1 MRKDTIIDLK
11 TFIIKIDNKINE
23 EALTEFFY
31 YCRKNKLVYTNII
44 NLIIIWL
51 EKFNVDIYNLSFL
64 QLEEYYIKRKE
75 RISRLRSEGKHQ
87 SIIDLSLFE
96 IYAPSKEIALEFWN
110 NLNLLKKEKTEAW
123 SSVLENRIVYDTNS
137 LNYFISKFGEIEGNK
152 LYLENIKT
160 FKKNS
165 KRCKEYWID
174 KGFSESEA
182 KEKVAESQ
190 KMFSLDICIEN
201 LGEEAGYKKWKD
213 RQDRWQ
219 ETLNSKSEEEKKE
232 INKKKGYKRLN
243 LSQEDK
249 IIEIEKNSKR
259 FFSNESI
266 LFFKKYI
273 NTEKW
278 FFGEKEWYIFDREN
292 HRYYFYDFTN
302 LKNKIIL
309 EYHGHA
315 FHPNLKILSEESLS
329 KWKHPFTKISANEQ
343 LEIDKYKNN

>member
-152 LYLENIKT
+152 LYI
-160 FKKNS
+160 
-165 KRCKEYWID
+165 
-174 KGFSESEA
+174 
-182 KEKVAESQ
+182 
-190 KMFSLDICIEN
+190 
-201 LGEEAGYKKWKD
+201 
-213 RQDRWQ
+213 
-219 ETLNSKSEEEKKE
+219 
-232 INKKKGYKRLN
+232 
-243 LSQEDK
+243 
-249 IIEIEKNSKR
+249 
-259 FFSNESI
+259 
-266 LFFKKYI
+266 
-273 NTEKW
+273 
-278 FFGEKEWYIFDREN
+278 
-292 HRYYFYDFTN
+292 
-302 LKNKIIL
+302 
-309 EYHGHA
+309 
-315 FHPNLKILSEESLS
+315 
-329 KWKHPFTKISANEQ
+329 
-343 LEIDKYKNN
+343 